1 MANTVKNR
9 HPDYERLS
17 PKWRRCSDCVDGQ
30 DSIHAGG
37 ELYLRR
43 FTNEGDTEYNRRKK
57 EVDFFN
63 ATFRTIA
70 GLSGMAFAR
79 DPVVD
84 VPAGIKDMLTD
95 INLAGRSL
103 DDLAKGLVEDAL
115 KYGPFGL
122 MVDYPPMP
130 ENVTPLTLAAAE
142 SMGMRPS
149 IQYYEITSVINWR
162 YVRLGNRTVLG
173 MVVLKEDA
181 NIAEG
186 EFEHKTEARYRVL
199 DLDETGAYRQRV
211 FRIDAKGNDE
221 LVEGP
226 IYPLLNGKPLTDLPF
241 KIVGDIDEPPL
252 IDLVDANIKHYK
264 VSALL
269 DNAQLF
275 AGAPTMVVS
284 GYVLGEGETINVGGE
299 KAIVL
304 PDPNASV
311 SYAEFKGDSVPSL
324 ERRLLSIE
332 RRLAVLGARMIAD
345 ETAQAETLGAT
356 KIKRAGENSILANV
370 VIETGKAI
378 EWALTLFAQW
388 AGHPGE
394 CKYEINREF
403 TPNAM
408 SAQDLTAIFAGVQS
422 GNISAREAFELLQRG
437 DIIDGAK
444 TFEAHQD
451 EIDAE
456 PMPAPVAVVP
466 APLQEEAA

>member
-1 MANTVKNR
+1 MVNTVKNT
-9 HPDYERLS
+9 HPDYDKLL
-17 PKWRRCSDCVDGQ
+17 PKWKRCSDAVDGQ
-30 DSIHAGG
+30 DAIHAGG

-43 FTNEGDTEYNRRKK
+43 FTNESDRDYQRRKQ

-63 ATFRTIA
+63 ATWRTIA

-115 KYGPFGL
+115 EYGPFGL

-199 DLDETGAYRQRV
+199 DLDEAGAYRQRV

-226 IYPLLNGKPLTDLPF
+226 IYPLLNGNPLPELPF
-241 KIVGDIDEPPL
+241 KIVGDVDEPPL

-275 AGAPTMVVS
+275 AGAPTMVVT
-284 GYVLGEGETINVGGE
+284 GHVLEAGETINVGGE

-304 PDPNASV
+304 PDPNARV
-311 SYAEFKGDSVPSL
+311 EYAEFKGDSVPSL

-332 RRLAVLGARMIAD
+332 QRMAVLGARMIAD
-345 ETAQAETLGAT
+345 ESNQAETLGAT

-370 VIETGKAI
+370 VIETSKAI
-378 EWALTLFAQW
+378 EWALTLVALW
-388 AGHPGE
+388 AGHPGA
-394 CKYEINREF
+394 CKYEINRDF
-403 TPNAM
+403 NPNNL
-408 SAQDLTAIFAGVQS
+408 SAQQITAIIASVQS
-422 GNISAREAFELLQRG
+422 GVLSYREAFELLQRG
-437 DIIDGAK
+437 DIIDGGK
-444 TFEAHQD
+444 TFEAHQR
-451 EIDAE
+451 EIDEA
-456 PMPAPVAVVP
+456 PMPPPVAAVP
-466 APLQEEAA
+466 PREEAA